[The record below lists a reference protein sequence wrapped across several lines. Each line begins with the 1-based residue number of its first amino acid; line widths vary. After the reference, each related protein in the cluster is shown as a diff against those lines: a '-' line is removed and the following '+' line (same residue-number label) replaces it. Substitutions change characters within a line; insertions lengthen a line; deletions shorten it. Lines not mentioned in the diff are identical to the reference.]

1 VKKVHVLLADDHA
14 IFREG
19 LRMLLSLEKDLDVI
33 GEADNGADTV
43 RLAKWLKPD
52 VVVMDIG
59 MPNLNGIEATREIL
73 ETAPDVRV
81 LGLSAHKDRRFVMGM
96 LGAGAKGYL
105 LKDCAG
111 EELVRAI
118 RDVMGDRIY
127 VSSQISGVVVGDYVR
142 QVQSSGEPS
151 LLSLTAREREV
162 MRLLALGRHNKQIA
176 ASLGLSEKTVET
188 HRQHMMEKLGLHSIA
203 DLTRFAI
210 REGLV
215 SSEE

>member
-1 VKKVHVLLADDHA
+1 MNKVRVLLADDHT

-19 LRMLLSLEKDLDVI
+19 LRVLLSLENDLLVV
-33 GEADNGADTV
+33 GEADNGAEAL
-43 RLAKWLKPD
+43 RLTQELKPH

-59 MPNLNGIEATREIL
+59 IPNLNGVEATRKIM

-81 LGLSAHKDRRFVMGM
+81 LGLSVHKDRRFVMGM
-96 LGAGAKGYL
+96 LAAGAKGYL

-118 RDVMGDRIY
+118 RKVMAGEIY
-127 VSSQISGVVVGDYVR
+127 VCSQVSGVVVDEYVR
-142 QVQSSGEPS
+142 KVQGGGEPS
-151 LLSLTAREREV
+151 LLSVTDREREV
-162 MRLLALGRHNKQIA
+162 VRLLALGHHNKQIA

-188 HRQHMMEKLGLHSIA
+188 YRQHAMEKLGLHSIA

-215 SSEE
+215 SPDE